1 MHESLFLTASFLD
14 IRTKNFGRVPGTTRK
29 ECAQTAHTQIKKMFE
44 LAPDSVKS
52 VVNKSKSTQ
61 SNTQL
66 ENKTE
71 IDNMERLQFFDIAN
85 GSKKNIEKLVGIYR
99 EIALYS
105 VEPPKNISP
114 IEYWNQNSEVDPGL
128 FFCFDRVLCMQGS
141 SVRSEQLFTHIG
153 YTVLERRN
161 RLAPERVNK
170 IMVIYEYY

>member
-85 GSKKNIEKLVGIYR
+85 GSKKNIEKLVGINR

-105 VEPPKNISP
+105 VVPPKNISP
-114 IEYWNQNSEVDPGL
+114 IEYWKQNSEVYPGL
-128 FFCFDRVLCMQGS
+128 FFVSAGS
-141 SVRSEQLFTHIG
+141 CVCKVVQSVQSKYFRIQDILFWREGI
-153 YTVLERRN
+153 VW
-161 RLAPERVNK
+161 RLNALIK
-170 IMVIYEYY
+170 